1 MSLRDEENM
10 VDLDQIVAVY
20 VSFSYNLVKLEI
32 LSQLNFL
39 LLQIKGVIVKLYIKD

>member
-10 VDLDQIVAVY
+10 VDLDQIAAVY
-20 VSFSYNLVKLEI
+20 VSFSYNLVRPEI

-39 LLQIKGVIVKLYIKD
+39 LLQIKDVIVK

>member
-10 VDLDQIVAVY
+10 VDLDQIAAVY
-20 VSFSYNLVKLEI
+20 LNFSYNLVRLEI

-39 LLQIKGVIVKLYIKD
+39 LLQIKGVIVKLHIKD